1 MFPDSAKTSE
11 FFFLLLKLEFSFF
24 FFLQEASKGPRDIDA
39 QAIMNDLKA
48 KREALDMA
56 IADIKS
62 AIQRSKQVALQSPYD
77 SQQLGEATEPVW
89 IRRCVALG
97 VKGKQINLLFL

>member
-1 MFPDSAKTSE
+1 MNCGRNNQTHINCSCCTE
-11 FFFLLLKLEFSFF
+11 YSFC
-24 FFLQEASKGPRDIDA
+24 LQEASKGPRDIDA

-77 SQQLGEATEPVW
+77 SQQQGEATEPVW
-89 IRRCVALG
+89 IRRCVAILD
-97 VKGKQINLLFL
+97 F

>member
-1 MFPDSAKTSE
+1 MPLILS
-11 FFFLLLKLEFSFF
+11 LLLF
-24 FFLQEASKGPRDIDA
+24 QEASKGPRDIDA

-62 AIQRSKQVALQSPYD
+62 AIQRSKQVALQSPYE
-77 SQQLGEATEPVW
+77 SQQGEATEPVW
-89 IRRCVALG
+89 IRRCVA
-97 VKGKQINLLFL
+97 FDF

>member
-1 MFPDSAKTSE
+1 MFLDSAKTSVYFLFSHSE
-11 FFFLLLKLEFSFF
+11 LFFCL
-24 FFLQEASKGPRDIDA
+24 FLQEASKGPRDIDA

-97 VKGKQINLLFL
+97 FKGKQINLLFL

>member
-1 MFPDSAKTSE
+1 MQIIFQE
-11 FFFLLLKLEFSFF
+11 FNKR
-24 FFLQEASKGPRDIDA
+24 PRDMDA

-62 AIQRSKQVALQSPYD
+62 AIQRSKQVALQSPYET
-77 SQQLGEATEPVW
+77 QQKEATEPVW
-89 IRRCVALG
+89 IPR
-97 VKGKQINLLFL
+97 

>member
-1 MFPDSAKTSE
+1 MCIYRVNASVQLTFVL
-11 FFFLLLKLEFSFF
+11 FLF
-24 FFLQEASKGPRDIDA
+24 QETSKGPRDMDA

-62 AIQRSKQVALQSPYD
+62 AIQRSKQVALASPYD
-77 SQQLGEATEPVW
+77 SEQQGEATEPVW
-89 IRRCVALG
+89 IRR
-97 VKGKQINLLFL
+97 

>member
-1 MFPDSAKTSE
+1 M
-11 FFFLLLKLEFSFF
+11 
-24 FFLQEASKGPRDIDA
+24 FLQEASKGPRDIDA

-97 VKGKQINLLFL
+97 FKGKQINLLFL

>member
-1 MFPDSAKTSE
+1 MYNYC
-11 FFFLLLKLEFSFF
+11 
-24 FFLQEASKGPRDIDA
+24 LQAPKGPRDIDA

-62 AIQRSKQVALQSPYD
+62 AIQRSKQMALHTAD
-77 SQQLGEATEPVW
+77 TEQQGEATEPVW
-89 IRRCVALG
+89 IRRLLKVFAYELG
-97 VKGKQINLLFL
+97 SNLVITVCHELFLKIKLYGCVH

>member
-1 MFPDSAKTSE
+1 
-11 FFFLLLKLEFSFF
+11 
-24 FFLQEASKGPRDIDA
+24 
-39 QAIMNDLKA
+39 MNDLKA

-77 SQQLGEATEPVW
+77 NHQSDQNEPVW
-89 IRRCVALG
+89 IRRYHIPFPFNSKYILHISVSW
-97 VKGKQINLLFL
+97 LFATSILICE